1 MNENSFQLPNLI
13 NLSLKN
19 NRIQVLGKTS
29 LRYLKNLKSI
39 NLSGNPLYWVSPSAF
54 WPNKALK
61 QLYLNKTQLEYLTD
75 EHLRPIDD
83 FLDTL
88 DLHEMPN
95 LRMDPNIALSGVW
108 KCLTTTTGNWY
119 GPNSQSEI
127 RIVLKPHL
135 SDCQQLKNLD
145 FSRSPSIRKQKI
157 PFLRSLEYLNLDDI
171 QLNSL
176 GRFSYNCQQ
185 FSETCHKRA
194 DKIMWHD
201 SCPKLGSLNLREEI
215 HSFSL

>member
-1 MNENSFQLPNLI
+1 MSLKHLFETPSKSSIADVVLDDITLPNILTINLDFNLLSGLIILSESFSKNYQNYFSAVNENSFQLPNLI

-29 LRYLKNLKSI
+29 LRYLKTLKSI

-95 LRMDPNIALSGVW
+95 LRMDPNIALSGV
-108 KCLTTTTGNWY
+108 
-119 GPNSQSEI
+119 
-127 RIVLKPHL
+127 
-135 SDCQQLKNLD
+135 
-145 FSRSPSIRKQKI
+145 
-157 PFLRSLEYLNLDDI
+157 
-171 QLNSL
+171 
-176 GRFSYNCQQ
+176 
-185 FSETCHKRA
+185 
-194 DKIMWHD
+194 
-201 SCPKLGSLNLREEI
+201 
-215 HSFSL
+215 

>member
-1 MNENSFQLPNLI
+1 MWCLMILLFQTFSQSILISIFYQVWSFYRSHFAKLTIVPNYFSAVNENSFQLPNLI

-108 KCLTTTTGNWY
+108 KCLT
-119 GPNSQSEI
+119 
-127 RIVLKPHL
+127 
-135 SDCQQLKNLD
+135 
-145 FSRSPSIRKQKI
+145 
-157 PFLRSLEYLNLDDI
+157 
-171 QLNSL
+171 
-176 GRFSYNCQQ
+176 
-185 FSETCHKRA
+185 A
-194 DKIMWHD
+194 DQR
-201 SCPKLGSLNLREEI
+201 PE
-215 HSFSL
+215 SFWNQI

>member
-1 MNENSFQLPNLI
+1 M
-13 NLSLKN
+13 
-19 NRIQVLGKTS
+19 LGKTS

-61 QLYLNKTQLEYLTD
+61 QLYLNKTQLEYLTN

-95 LRMDPNIALSGVW
+95 LRMDPNIALSWVFDV
-108 KCLTTTTGNWY
+108 KLSSDCSRTY
-119 GPNSQSEI
+119 
-127 RIVLKPHL
+127 LKTHN
-135 SDCQQLKNLD
+135 SDCQQLKRLD

-176 GRFSYNCQQ
+176 GRFSKI
-185 FSETCHKRA
+185 FTFETTFRLEDFQTLISDWTELKFVL
-194 DKIMWHD
+194 IGQT
-201 SCPKLGSLNLREEI
+201 GSLEI
-215 HSFSL
+215 LKPKSSEILMKFHLT

>member
-1 MNENSFQLPNLI
+1 MSSKQLFETLSKSSITDVVLDDVTLPNILTINLDFNFLSGLYNFTKLHFRYITKTKLYLSAVNEFSFQLPNLI

-29 LRYLKNLKSI
+29 LRFLKNLKSI
-39 NLSGNPLYWVSPSAF
+39 NLSGNPLYWVSPAAF

-95 LRMDPNIALSGVW
+95 LRMDPNIALSGVS
-108 KCLTTTTGNWY
+108 KCLTSTTADLFWPIKQPIGDQYRLKT
-119 GPNSQSEI
+119 PSQRLPAIEKSW
-127 RIVLKPHL
+127 
-135 SDCQQLKNLD
+135 
-145 FSRSPSIRKQKI
+145 F
-157 PFLRSLEYLNLDDI
+157 
-171 QLNSL
+171 
-176 GRFSYNCQQ
+176 
-185 FSETCHKRA
+185 
-194 DKIMWHD
+194 
-201 SCPKLGSLNLREEI
+201 
-215 HSFSL
+215 